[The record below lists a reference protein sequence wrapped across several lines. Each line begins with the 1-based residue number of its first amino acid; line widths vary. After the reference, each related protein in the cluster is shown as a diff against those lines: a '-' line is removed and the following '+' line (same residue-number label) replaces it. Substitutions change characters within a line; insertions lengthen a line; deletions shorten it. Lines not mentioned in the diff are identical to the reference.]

1 MDYVDIQVNGYAGVT
16 FHGDPLTEDQ
26 IQHVATRLR
35 QDNVRAVLPTV
46 VADDPR
52 MMVARLRRL
61 RELIDQDDTLRSLMP
76 AVHLEG
82 PALSPKEGYR
92 GAHLAQWLTEAT
104 PQIYEPLIDAAG
116 GPGRVAIVTLAP
128 EVDPGLRTT
137 RWLTEQG
144 IIVAAGHTDA
154 PLEVLRDAEDAGLSL
169 FTHLGNGAADQMHR
183 HDNIINR
190 ALSLERISYSLIPDG
205 AHVPFFLLKTWI
217 RLVGIDRCLFT
228 TDCVAPAGCPPG
240 KYARLDGTIV
250 GVGPDKVVRLP
261 GTPYLAGAAITMP
274 DAHRNA
280 IDHLGLNEREAMA
293 LCSGN
298 PACLVARWLR

>member
-1 MDYVDIQVNGYAGVT
+1 MNYVDIQVNGYAGVT
-16 FHGDPLTEDQ
+16 FHGDPLTEQQ

-35 QDNVRAVLPTV
+35 QDGVRAILPTV

-52 MMVARLRRL
+52 KMILRLQRL
-61 RELIDQDDTLRSLMP
+61 RELIDQDDTLAALMP
-76 AVHLEG
+76 GIHLEG

-104 PQIYEPLIDAAG
+104 PQVYEPLIDAAG
-116 GPGRVAIVTLAP
+116 GPSRVAIVTLAP

-154 PLEVLRDAEDAGLSL
+154 SLEVLRDAEDAGLSL

-183 HDNIINR
+183 HDNIVNR

-217 RLVGIDRCLFT
+217 RLVGIDRCMFT

-250 GVGPDKVVRLP
+250 EVGPDKVVRLP

-280 IDHLGLNEREAMA
+280 VDHLDLTQAQAKA
-293 LCSGN
+293 LCSDN
-298 PACLVARWLR
+298 PARLIAKWLK